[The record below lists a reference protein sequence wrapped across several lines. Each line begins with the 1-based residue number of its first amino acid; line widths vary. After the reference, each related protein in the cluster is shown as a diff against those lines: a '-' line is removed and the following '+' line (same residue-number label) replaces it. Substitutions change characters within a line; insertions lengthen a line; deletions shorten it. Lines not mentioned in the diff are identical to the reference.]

1 MFDGQLAQE
10 HAQLQPAHP
19 QFPRRLPKFTK
30 IAAEVVPRPSDSNV
44 LSAVTVVAL
53 LTQSDTA
60 ILMLALVM
68 SDSNVLSAVAVVAFG
83 VDVAAGVGVDVGTG
97 VGVEVGV
104 VDGTAVDGVAVDGVP
119 VSVAV
124 GVAVGAVV
132 HTACDQVG

>member
-1 MFDGQLAQE
+1 MFAGQLLEHQSQAAQ
-10 HAQLQPAHP
+10 A
-19 QFPRRLPKFTK
+19 QFPARRLPNFTK
-30 IAAEVVPRPSDSNV
+30 IAAEVVPRPSDSNA

-83 VDVAAGVGVDVGTG
+83 VDVAAGVGV
-97 VGVEVGV
+97 EVGV
-104 VDGTAVDGVAVDGVP
+104 VDGVAVDGT
-119 VSVAV
+119 AV
-124 GVAVGAVV
+124 GVAVGELV